1 MPTSVSAVTV
11 PSSIGLSGSPSS
23 KSPETQ
29 FILEL
34 PSASTPS
41 TSATTLSTSSNS
53 ELKKNRNSPISVN
66 SEALDSNTTSSSTNS
81 TMDTTASPNFTAD
94 ITANT
99 TTPAIVVTNEQT
111 HLNKDPLY
119 INTNVSSDNTTIEK
133 VHPR

>member
-1 MPTSVSAVTV
+1 
-11 PSSIGLSGSPSS
+11 
-23 KSPETQ
+23 
-29 FILEL
+29 
-34 PSASTPS
+34 
-41 TSATTLSTSSNS
+41 
-53 ELKKNRNSPISVN
+53 
-66 SEALDSNTTSSSTNS
+66 
-81 TMDTTASPNFTAD
+81 MDTTASPNFTAD